1 MASYHLSVKPVSRAK
16 GRSATGS
23 AAYRSAA
30 RIRDERTGEVWDFRR
45 KRGVL
50 HREIVLPPEAPAWAG
65 FRERL
70 WNAAE
75 SADRRKNST
84 VAREFEV
91 ALPAELSPQERRAL
105 AVGFARELVARHG
118 FAADVA
124 LHAPHRMGNGLNF
137 HAHILCSTRRL
148 KPDGFG
154 EKTRELDD
162 LKKGPAEVERW
173 RARWAEV
180 QNQALAERGL
190 VARVDH
196 RSLKAQG
203 TEREPTQHRG
213 PAITAMER
221 RGVQTEVGER
231 LKEEQRRDMQVGL
244 ERSAVFEGPERGQE
258 FGRSNSRVSSSI
270 ATRAQSSDATEK
282 EKPAE
287 RVREMTLQARE
298 RHWIARD
305 KEAERVRQMAVEA
318 WKQYRKARDKEAERV
333 RQMAVK
339 AWEQYKAA
347 HEKRL
352 KAARR
357 WSPGLELEG
366 APRVKRPRSRDGPDR
381 R

>member
-1 MASYHLSVKPVSRAK
+1 MASYHLSVKPVSRSK

-50 HREIVLPPEAPAWAG
+50 HREIVLPPEAPTWAG

-75 SADRRKNST
+75 SADKRKNST
-84 VAREFEV
+84 VAREFEI
-91 ALPAELSPQERRAL
+91 ALPAELGPQERQAL
-105 AVGFARELVARHG
+105 AIAFARELVARHG

-148 KPDGFG
+148 KPEGFG

-180 QNQALAERGL
+180 QNQALAERGH

-196 RSLKAQG
+196 RNLKAQG
-203 TEREPTQHRG
+203 AEREPTRHMG

-221 RGVQTEVGER
+221 RGLQTEVGER
-231 LKEEQRRDMQVGL
+231 QREERREEMG
-244 ERSAVFEGPERGQE
+244 AKPERAAE
-258 FGRSNSRVSSSI
+258 IPEVGRSTPHVSSYI
-270 ATRAQSSDATEK
+270 QAVVQAPDAIGKAKT
-282 EKPAE
+282 AE
-287 RVREMTLQARE
+287 QVREMAVEAWKQYR
-298 RHWIARD
+298 IARD
-305 KEAERVRQMAVEA
+305 KEAERVRE
-318 WKQYRKARDKEAERV
+318 
-333 RQMAVK
+333 MAVK
-339 AWEQYKAA
+339 AWKHYRAA
-347 HEKRL
+347 HHKEVERAHELETKPWEQS
-352 KAARR
+352 KAAREKPLKAR
-357 WSPGLELEG
+357 RQRSASLEPEG
-366 APRVKRPRSRDGPDR
+366 APRVKRARSRDGPDFG
-381 R
+381 

>member
-1 MASYHLSVKPVSRAK
+1 MASYHLSVKPLSRAK

-23 AAYRSAA
+23 AAYRSAT

-50 HREIVLPPEAPAWAG
+50 HRQIVLPPEAPAWAG

-75 SADRRKNST
+75 SADNRKNST
-84 VAREFEV
+84 VAREFEI
-91 ALPAELSPQERRAL
+91 ALPAELGPHDRQAL
-105 AVGFARELVARHG
+105 AVKFARELVARHG
-118 FAADVA
+118 FAADVV

-148 KPDGFG
+148 KPVGFG

-162 LKKGPAEVERW
+162 LKKGPAEVQRW

-180 QNQALAERGL
+180 QNQALAERGH

-203 TEREPTQHRG
+203 AEREPTRHRG

-231 LKEEQRRDMQVGL
+231 LRDEQRREMETGL
-244 ERSAVFEGPERGQE
+244 KRAAEISGREAARSVP
-258 FGRSNSRVSSSI
+258 RVSSDI
-270 ATRAQSSDATEK
+270 PTAVQARDALK
-282 EKPAE
+282 ENAAE
-287 RVREMTLQARE
+287 QVREMAKQVQE
-298 RHWIARD
+298 RHRIARD
-305 KEAERVRQMAVEA
+305 KEAERIRAMAVEA
-318 WKQYRKARDKEAERV
+318 WKQYRAAWDKEAERV
-333 RQMAVK
+333 REMAVA
-339 AWEQYKAA
+339 AWERYRVAR
-347 HEKRL
+347 EKPL
-352 KAARR
+352 KAGRHR
-357 WSPGLELEG
+357 SGGLELE
-366 APRVKRPRSRDGPDR
+366 AVPTAERTRSRDGPDFG
-381 R
+381 